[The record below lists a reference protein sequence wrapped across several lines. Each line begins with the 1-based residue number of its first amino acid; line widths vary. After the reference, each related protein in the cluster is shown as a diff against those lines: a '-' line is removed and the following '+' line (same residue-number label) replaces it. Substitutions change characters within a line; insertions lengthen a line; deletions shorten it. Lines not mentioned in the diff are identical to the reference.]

1 MLARTLRKYFSTSAK
16 NIPLIDMSQ
25 YVHQRGNFK
34 NECEK
39 VAHSLKNYGCCIVKD
54 HFFREEHN
62 DEFMDLMEKY
72 FNDRA
77 IKSLRIAQLEDFFP
91 EHGYQA
97 GLMKEY
103 MEIPNDYQDVVAK
116 LSPENKPRGSQ
127 PPKPDAK
134 WRFFWRVG
142 STLNENSE
150 TVKLPKY
157 IPKDFPEFSF
167 VMVINKLRYF
177 PISWL

>member
-1 MLARTLRKYFSTSAK
+1 MLGKRILKYFISSTKTLPA
-16 NIPLIDMSQ
+16 IDLSQ
-25 YVHQRGNFK
+25 YIHQRGDFK
-34 NECEK
+34 KECEK
-39 VAHSLKNYGCCIVKD
+39 VADSLRKYGCCIVKD
-54 HFFREEHN
+54 HYFTETEN
-62 DEFMDLMEKY
+62 DQFMDLMEKY

-77 IKSLRIAQLEDFFP
+77 IKAERNANLEDFFP

-103 MEIPNDYQDVVAK
+103 MEIPQDYKEFVEK
-116 LSPENKPRGSQ
+116 LSPENKPLSTY

-142 STLNENSE
+142 SALHE
-150 TVKLPKY
+150 TTEKVKLPKY

-167 VMVINKLRYF
+167 VMVKKYF
-177 PISWL
+177 PFLFY

>member
-1 MLARTLRKYFSTSAK
+1 MLSKKVLKYFITSTK
-16 NIPLIDMSQ
+16 NLPTIDLSQ
-25 YVHQRGNFK
+25 YIHQRGNFK

-39 VAHSLKNYGCCIVKD
+39 VADSLRKYGCCIVKD
-54 HFFREEHN
+54 HYFQEEHN
-62 DEFMDLMEKY
+62 NEFMDLMERY
-72 FNDRA
+72 FNNRA
-77 IKSLRIAQLEDFFP
+77 IKAERNQNLEDFFP

-103 MEIPNDYQDVVAK
+103 LEIPQNYKEIVDK
-116 LSPENKPRGSQ
+116 LTEENKPFSVQ

-142 STLNENSE
+142 SALHENSE

-167 VMVINKLRYF
+167 VMVTFKK
-177 PISWL
+177 